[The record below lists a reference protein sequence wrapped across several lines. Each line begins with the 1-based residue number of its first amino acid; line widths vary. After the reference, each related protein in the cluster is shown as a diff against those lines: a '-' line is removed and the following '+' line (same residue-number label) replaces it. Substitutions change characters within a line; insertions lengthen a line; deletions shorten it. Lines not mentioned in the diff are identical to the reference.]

1 MSDSAR
7 LVCITRF
14 FTELHVACW
23 EISFSLNMQRMLALL
38 ISLLRNL
45 MQEMM
50 WWQLRKRISKD
61 GLVHSYPKLKMMDLL
76 ISPLQTNKQ
85 TPKTKQRK
93 KTCPQ
98 TNRGGNL
105 DFCTLLLRFVLVLA
119 CITCFS
125 EVQRSCWFVSL

>member
-1 MSDSAR
+1 
-7 LVCITRF
+7 
-14 FTELHVACW
+14 
-23 EISFSLNMQRMLALL
+23 
-38 ISLLRNL
+38 LLRNIFL
-45 MQEMM
+45 LKYAAYVGTAYIAAKEFNARDDVMTAEKKN
-50 WWQLRKRISKD
+50 LKRWACS
-61 GLVHSYPKLKMMDLL
+61 L
-76 ISPLQTNKQ
+76 ISETENDGFVDIPHSKQTNKK

-93 KTCPQ
+93 KICPQ